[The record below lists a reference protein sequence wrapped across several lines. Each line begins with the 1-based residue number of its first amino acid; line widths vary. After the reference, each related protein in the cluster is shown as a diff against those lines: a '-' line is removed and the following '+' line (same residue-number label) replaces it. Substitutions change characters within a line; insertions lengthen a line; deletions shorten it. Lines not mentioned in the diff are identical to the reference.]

1 MQILFIFKYL
11 VCSQKSKMQEQEKN
25 AFFILLIISKTE
37 YLGQLTKT

>member
-25 AFFILLIISKTE
+25 VVAFQKHSLSCLLLVKQSI
-37 YLGQLTKT
+37 